1 MKFSLIVCL
10 IGGILLIHAGATISF
25 VLDDVSCVRI
35 MTSAEEEEESH
46 YTKKISKVDTQC
58 SGYLQDI
65 EMIIEKA
72 GFYKSSV
79 VCNYESNRIDLP
91 PEL

>member
-1 MKFSLIVCL
+1 MKFPLIICL

-25 VLDDVSCVRI
+25 VMDDVSCVRI

-46 YTKKISKVDTQC
+46 YTKKISRLDIQC
-58 SGYLQDI
+58 SAHLQDI
-65 EMIIEKA
+65 EKIIEKA

-79 VCNYESNRIDLP
+79 LCNYESNRIDLP
-91 PEL
+91 PEV